1 MKTRNAF
8 WLRDF
13 DAERIL
19 QRRYFKDF
27 QFGEKPDAEILADLL
42 VKDDDDIS
50 AMEEKVHALKN
61 LHNRLKQFNDK
72 IVRYIEWH
80 NRNKID
86 VWIETISANI
96 AVVELMKK
104 IEKQFYEVE
113 KATQER
119 YKKIFTE
126 RLRKYRKAA
135 GLTQKKLGELVLVS
149 PRGMA
154 RYISGERE
162 VPTHTLIRLAKILN
176 VTADKLLGIET

>member
-13 DAERIL
+13 DEERIL
-19 QRRYFKDF
+19 QRPYFKDF
-27 QFGEKPDAEILADLL
+27 GFDDKPDAEILADLL
-42 VKDDDDIS
+42 VKDDDIS

-86 VWIETISANI
+86 IWIETISANI

-113 KATQER
+113 KATQNKYQKE
-119 YKKIFTE
+119 FTA
-126 RLRKYRKAA
+126 RLRKYRKMA
-135 GLTQKKLGELVLVS
+135 GLSQTELGEMVQVS
-149 PRGMA
+149 QRRMSYYDTG
-154 RYISGERE
+154 ISDI
-162 VPTHTLIRLAKILN
+162 PTWTLIRVCKALN
-176 VTADKLLGIET
+176 ISADKLLGIT